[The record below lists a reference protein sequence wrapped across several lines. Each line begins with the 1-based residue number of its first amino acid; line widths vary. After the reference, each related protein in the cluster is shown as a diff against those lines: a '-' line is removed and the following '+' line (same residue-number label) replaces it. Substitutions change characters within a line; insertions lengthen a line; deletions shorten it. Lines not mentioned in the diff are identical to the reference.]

1 VGRLLFHTLPDADS
15 FRPLTAYI
23 CLAVRTETLVY
34 ILVLTPSN
42 TSVFPYA
49 KSRQTVTVEM
59 LSVIESSGL
68 EGALAVDIHMH
79 PSHFQQCLIVTDAGT
94 LYRWSMIKRILAGDG
109 FVHEGKL

>member
-1 VGRLLFHTLPDADS
+1 
-15 FRPLTAYI
+15 LTAYI